1 MQQEEKKENKQE
13 DKNKVDEDN
22 ISDNNLKDGA
32 DGSNLKDNIRTK
44 SFDCTHG
51 IDKDDTDIS
60 IRNRDPRTRIQDSD
74 VINVSVKPKIEQKP
88 NDNIVSCDHSIP
100 DAKPIPSSTRSGIG
114 TIFKNISERRLRAR
128 NNLNPTLM
136 TKSQREQ
143 LEENV
148 RNDDGGMRRM
158 ESDITTGN
166 EKGGRFKLKLK
177 ERFSQLST
185 AVLAPRA
192 AIDKMIDP
200 EDGEENL
207 GFYRNVVVLR
217 EDGIDP

>member
-1 MQQEEKKENKQE
+1 MRRMESDITTGNEKGGR
-13 DKNKVDEDN
+13 V
-22 ISDNNLKDGA
+22 
-32 DGSNLKDNIRTK
+32 
-44 SFDCTHG
+44 
-51 IDKDDTDIS
+51 
-60 IRNRDPRTRIQDSD
+60 
-74 VINVSVKPKIEQKP
+74 
-88 NDNIVSCDHSIP
+88 
-100 DAKPIPSSTRSGIG
+100 
-114 TIFKNISERRLRAR
+114 R